1 MIIAGKLYTLY
12 YKSRFGLLQG
22 GDEKIVCG
30 VRAHGGYDTDRKKYQ
45 GAFSGEQRVSE
56 EKRSE
61 RMDADESGQYSDIRW
76 KGEEYLDQRES
87 DTEEGKGEELEGDG
101 RRY

>member
-1 MIIAGKLYTLY
+1 
-12 YKSRFGLLQG
+12 
-22 GDEKIVCG
+22 
-30 VRAHGGYDTDRKKYQ
+30 
-45 GAFSGEQRVSE
+45 
-56 EKRSE
+56 
-61 RMDADESGQYSDIRW
+61 MDADESEQYSDIRW